1 MTYPRCMTPAP
12 RSSSGRRVLAWAVGA
27 GAGAA
32 LLLTAVLGAWQPW
45 RAPLAAPDAGSARGG
60 TTADAPAPDALVLP
74 ADARVLV
81 FGDSWTYG
89 SAATDP
95 TRGYAYVLGELTGW
109 QSVVNGVRGSG
120 YLKPGIDGPSFGERI
135 ATLDPALD
143 PDLVI
148 VQGSI
153 NDRLLVPDGYR
164 AAVDA
169 AWDALERIY
178 PTASIVVLGPAPHLL
193 PVDAGTATIDETL
206 ATAAAARGWW
216 YISPLDEG
224 WITESNYLDVI
235 DTGAGRNHPSTD
247 GHAYLAERLARA
259 LGERTAV
266 TDAAADP
273 AIDLEG

>member
-1 MTYPRCMTPAP
+1 MTPAA
-12 RSSSGRRVLAWAVGA
+12 RSSSRRRVLSWTVGS
-27 GAGAA
+27 GAA
-32 LLLTAVLGAWQPW
+32 VALVATAVLGAWQPW
-45 RAPLAAPDAGSARGG
+45 RAPLAIPGAGGAAGG
-60 TTADAPAPDALVLP
+60 ITADAPAPDPLVLP

-109 QSVVNGVRGSG
+109 QSVVDGVRGSG

-135 ATLDPALD
+135 AALDPALD

-153 NDRLLVPDGYR
+153 NDRLLAPDGYHS
-164 AAVDA
+164 AVDA
-169 AWDALERIY
+169 AWDALERMY

-193 PVDAGTATIDETL
+193 PIDSGTAWIDDALE
-206 ATAAAARGWW
+206 TAAAERGWW

-224 WITESNYLDVI
+224 WITEINYPDVI
-235 DTGAGRNHPSTD
+235 DTGIGRNHPSTE
-247 GHAYLAERLARA
+247 GHAYLAERLAQA

-273 AIDLEG
+273 PIDLEG